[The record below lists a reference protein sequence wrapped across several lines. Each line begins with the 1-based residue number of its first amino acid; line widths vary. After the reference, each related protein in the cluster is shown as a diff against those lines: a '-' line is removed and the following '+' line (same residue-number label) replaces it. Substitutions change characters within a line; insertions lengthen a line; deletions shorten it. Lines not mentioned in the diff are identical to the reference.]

1 MSTRKAA
8 KAVVAGKPKK
18 QTKPAT
24 ARAKLDAAG
33 TEAICDMLTQGD
45 SFRVIAATYDVSISR
60 LFEWIELD
68 PERSQ
73 ACARARVEAAQA
85 YDDKAL
91 ETLESADKETISV
104 AREVA
109 AHYRWRAKA
118 ANPKRYGDRTTVQ
131 GDSESPVEHRV
142 RISFVDGKP

>member
-1 MSTRKAA
+1 MSTCKAA
-8 KAVVAGKPKK
+8 KAVIAGKPKK

-33 TEAICDMLTQGD
+33 TEAICDKLVQGD
-45 SFRVIAATYDVSISR
+45 SFRVIAATLGVSVAS
-60 LFEWIELD
+60 LFDWIELD
-68 PERSQ
+68 SERSQ

-91 ETLESADKETISV
+91 ETLEKADKETISV